1 MAGRGERCL
10 GCDPLQLSPLNPCK
24 IITHVPSARRI
35 TLTIQLP
42 SGATY
47 GAWLAADWRRLL
59 DLARTAED
67 AGADRLVVVDHVLM
81 GTHADEQ
88 YHWSKRPFPPPDTP
102 FLEPLSSLGAVA
114 AVTHRVRLSTRI
126 LIAPLRPAALL
137 AKSVATLD
145 VLSGGRME
153 LGVGVGWQREEYD
166 AQGLEWSK
174 RGELLTDTMG
184 ACRALWSG
192 SPCSFRSASVTFEDV
207 YCAPRPIQTRLPV
220 WFGGVLHSKN
230 LARLVDLGDG
240 WIPIMT
246 ARLEDVRQGAEALQ
260 RAARAAGRADLQVQ
274 APIPVLRGEDGL
286 PDVGRTLA
294 QVPEALEAGATD
306 VFFSLA
312 ELSPDPE
319 RAAPILVEL
328 TRRLAAELE

>member
-10 GCDPLQLSPLNPCK
+10 GCDPLQLSPLDPCK

-166 AQGLEWSK
+166 AQGLDWSK

-207 YCAPRPIQTRLPV
+207 YCAPRPIQSRLPV

-230 LARLVDLGDG
+230 LARLADLGDG

-246 ARLEDVRQGAEALQ
+246 ARLEDVRQGAESPATRRQ
-260 RAARAAGRADLQVQ
+260 RRRPRLICRCKHRSPCCAVRTASRTSGGRWPRCRRLSR
-274 APIPVLRGEDGL
+274 RG
-286 PDVGRTLA
+286 P
-294 QVPEALEAGATD
+294 PMS
-306 VFFSLA
+306 SLA
-312 ELSPDPE
+312 WPSCHPTPSGPG
-319 RAAPILVEL
+319 RSWSS
-328 TRRLAAELE
+328 